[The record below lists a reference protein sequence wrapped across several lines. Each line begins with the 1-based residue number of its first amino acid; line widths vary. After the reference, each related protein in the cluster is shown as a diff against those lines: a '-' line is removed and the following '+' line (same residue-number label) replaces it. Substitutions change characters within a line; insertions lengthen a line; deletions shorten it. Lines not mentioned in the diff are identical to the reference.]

1 MIRKAQVKQ
10 VVEFELGDM
19 IIYLDPTD
27 LLISKKTQLI
37 KRVSDPDAG
46 NTQKEQITMLPSF
59 DPEFPFLAFSGQKTL
74 NILNIKTQTMQPLID
89 SPVYAYSGQQAFFFK
104 KEKSGQIALHFV
116 TRTLDDENKRFFN
129 WYKVDLKD
137 DFFENL
143 KALGRL
149 P

>member
-1 MIRKAQVKQ
+1 M
-10 VVEFELGDM
+10 
-19 IIYLDPTD
+19 
-27 LLISKKTQLI
+27 I

-46 NTQKEQITMLPSF
+46 NVNKHQITMLPSF
-59 DPEFPFLAFSGQKTL
+59 DPEFPFLAFSGHKTL
-74 NILNIKTQTMQPLID
+74 NILNIETQKMQTLID
-89 SPVYAYSGQQAFFFK
+89 SPVVAYPGQQVFFFK
-104 KEKSGQIALHFV
+104 KERSGQALYFV
-116 TRTLDDENKRFFN
+116 TATEDDENKRFFN

>member
-1 MIRKAQVKQ
+1 MIRKAQV
-10 VVEFELGDM
+10 VEVFEFELGDM
-19 IIYLDPTD
+19 VIHLDPTD

-46 NTQKEQITMLPSF
+46 NVTKYQIAMLPSF
-59 DPEFPFLAFSGQKTL
+59 DPEFPFLAFSGEKTL
-74 NILNIKTQTMQPLID
+74 NILNIETQTIQTLID
-89 SPVYAYSGQQAFFFK
+89 SPVVAYSGQQAFFFK
-104 KEKSGQIALHFV
+104 KVRSGHALYFV
-116 TRTLDDENKRFFN
+116 NWTTDDENKRFFN

>member
-1 MIRKAQVKQ
+1 MIRKAQVLQ
-10 VVEFELGDM
+10 AFEFELGDM

-46 NTQKEQITMLPSF
+46 NVQKEQIAMLPSF
-59 DPEFPFLAFSGQKTL
+59 DPEFPFLAFSGYKTL
-74 NILNIKTQTMQPLID
+74 NILNIKTQTMQILID
-89 SPVYAYSGQQAFFFK
+89 APVVAYPGQQAFFFK
-104 KEKSGQIALHFV
+104 KERSGQALYFV
-116 TRTLDDENKRFFN
+116 TATEDDENKRFFN